1 MLRLTIGNHPS
12 LELQPEKLKGR
23 NVVFVVTA
31 LGAFMASL
39 DLSIV
44 NIAFPALA
52 RSFPT
57 ASRADLAWVLTGY
70 AIVFASLLVTAGRSA
85 DRLGRRRV
93 FFAGLGVFTAG
104 SALCGIAPSLALL
117 VAGRLAQGAGAALL
131 LPASL
136 GLLLEVFPQE
146 KRSQAVALWA
156 GVGAL
161 AVATGPS
168 LGAMVISAG
177 GWRWAFYI
185 NLPVGL
191 LAYVLGRR
199 VLPDDTV
206 LERKA
211 PPDYRGVALVSAALA
226 GLVLSVSEGTDW
238 GWTDPRVLGAAATAA
253 VLGALFVRRCAR
265 HPEPVLDLTLFSER
279 SFRVANG
286 ATVVYAM
293 GFFAMLLGNI
303 LFLTGVW
310 HYSILRAGLAV
321 TPGPLVVAA
330 VSGPAGR
337 LAARIGFR
345 RVLLAGFAV
354 FAAGLGWYATRIG
367 LEPEYLAGWLPATLI
382 TGLGIG
388 LTFPVLGAAAVSSL
402 HASRFAVGSAVNQT
416 ARQVGGALGV
426 AVLVAILGT
435 MSSPAAAL
443 EHFRHLWLFAAA
455 TAVVAGGLAALLGP
469 GPVADEQTA
478 KSHLGAGVRFAADHH
493 HISLAHRQQLP
504 GQSTIA
510 APHQPSLAVTA
521 RLVSRLTGHHSV
533 GPRLRSPG
541 TSLTQ
546 PVRREQ
552 GLGARPG
559 RHFDLGRL
567 RPTRGVRL
575 GSPAEEG
582 PRTH

>member
-1 MLRLTIGNHPS
+1 M
-12 LELQPEKLKGR
+12 
-23 NVVFVVTA
+23 
-31 LGAFMASL
+31 
-39 DLSIV
+39 
-44 NIAFPALA
+44 
-52 RSFPT
+52 
-57 ASRADLAWVLTGY
+57 
-70 AIVFASLLVTAGRSA
+70 
-85 DRLGRRRV
+85 
-93 FFAGLGVFTAG
+93 
-104 SALCGIAPSLALL
+104 
-117 VAGRLAQGAGAALL
+117 
-131 LPASL
+131 
-136 GLLLEVFPQE
+136 
-146 KRSQAVALWA
+146 
-156 GVGAL
+156 
-161 AVATGPS
+161 
-168 LGAMVISAG
+168 
-177 GWRWAFYI
+177 
-185 NLPVGL
+185 
-191 LAYVLGRR
+191 LGRR
-199 VLPDDTV
+199 VLPAT
-206 LERKA
+206 RSSSGKRR
-211 PPDYRGVALVSAALA
+211 PDYRGVALVSAALA
-226 GLVLSVSEGTDW
+226 GLVLSISEGTDW
-238 GWTDPRVLGAAATAA
+238 GWTDPARARCRSNGGRARGA
-253 VLGALFVRRCAR
+253 VRPTGVAR
-265 HPEPVLDLTLFSER
+265 HPEPVLDLTLFSAR
-279 SFRVANG
+279 SFSVANA

-382 TGLGIG
+382 AGLGIG

-455 TAVVAGGLAALLGP
+455 TAVVAGGLAALHGP

-504 GQSTIA
+504 GQSTDRRA
-510 APHQPSLAVTA
+510 APAKSGCDRQIGQPAHRSPFGWTQAQITGNVPDSARSPRARARSTA
-521 RLVSRLTGHHSV
+521 RSPLRPRATSTNAWSATRIAGGGGSQDALTLDATS
-533 GPRLRSPG
+533 SPCTTISTTRVAR
-541 TSLTQ
+541 TSCRMAAQ
-546 PVRREQ
+546 F
-552 GLGARPG
+552 GARAAPTSVFG
-559 RHFDLGRL
+559 CRSSRSMRRSSKRRRNDPTIASCPACA
-567 RPTRGVRL
+567 RP
-575 GSPAEEG
+575 SPSS
-582 PRTH
+582 TI